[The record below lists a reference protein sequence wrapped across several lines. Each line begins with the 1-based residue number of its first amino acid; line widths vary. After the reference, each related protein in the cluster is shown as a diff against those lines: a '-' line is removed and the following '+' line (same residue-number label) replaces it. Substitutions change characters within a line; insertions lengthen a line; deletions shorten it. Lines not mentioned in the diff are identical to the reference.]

1 MYEKLNR
8 KALYCMYV
16 TAAIEFVVTAI
27 LFAVVGYLL
36 LHGVLWGGKS
46 ADIVG
51 TILYIL
57 IPVDLIFDLV
67 APRIRYQ
74 RYRYRITPEEID
86 IREGLLVIRRELV
99 PIERLHKIEVT
110 AGPLDRMFGLA
121 KVGVT
126 TAGGDVTIR
135 FLENEKADLIAES
148 LKRKINEI
156 VLEEKTQMADKSG
169 GNADGA
175 E

>member
-1 MYEKLNR
+1 
-8 KALYCMYV
+8 
-16 TAAIEFVVTAI
+16 
-27 LFAVVGYLL
+27 
-36 LHGVLWGGKS
+36 
-46 ADIVG
+46 
-51 TILYIL
+51 
-57 IPVDLIFDLV
+57 
-67 APRIRYQ
+67 
-74 RYRYRITPEEID
+74 
-86 IREGLLVIRRELV
+86 
-99 PIERLHKIEVT
+99 
-110 AGPLDRMFGLA
+110 MFGLA